1 MSYAAIQTAAI
12 ALVKTVDPFDDN
24 PTWVTA
30 GDDTILTAGVTAAA
44 IFTPGGIGPEED
56 LQQWSYR
63 AYEMI
68 VNVLVRIG
76 ETEADTFAS
85 FVTLRDALILAI
97 EKTPH
102 LGLANALE
110 SNLESEGEP
119 VWVYERTPDSGPVFL
134 MQTLRWS
141 VSYLTALSGGEF

>member
-1 MSYAAIQTAAI
+1 MSYATIEAAAI
-12 ALVKTVDPFDDN
+12 TLVKTVSPFTAN

-44 IFTPGGIGPEED
+44 IFSPGNIGPEED
-56 LQQWSYR
+56 LQQYSYR
-63 AYEMI
+63 EYEMI
-68 VNVLVRIG
+68 VALLVRIG
-76 ETEADTFAS
+76 ETEAATFAS

-102 LGLANALE
+102 LGLAGALE
-110 SNLESEGEP
+110 SSLQSESEP